1 MCDILK
7 KLYYNKDY
15 DSDRVETE
23 SDMSDDESYNSDSD
37 ADLMSLDSDE
47 EELIVAEP
55 AGESLPVK
63 IDWELFE
70 NKDTK
75 I

>member
-1 MCDILK
+1 MCDLLK
-7 KLYYNKDY
+7 KLYYNKEY

-23 SDMSDDESYNSDSD
+23 DDMSDDESPYDTDSD
-37 ADLMSLDSDE
+37 ADLMSVDSDE

-63 IDWELFE
+63 IDWDLLDLEG
-70 NKDTK
+70 K